1 MAIYFGKVNKYIADR
16 GFGFVRDVLVNSNSN
31 DLFFHIKSIKKSDFK
46 LAQKIEA
53 DENKPSIYFWYE
65 TEISKKGEQVVSVI
79 SSDKITKNYANIL
92 PSFTEKVICL
102 WKDVRA
108 DLPEWLVQI
117 TTDLVGDERVKQ
129 LRDERDKLELQI
141 KKENEI
147 RLQQEKEQRELEKAK
162 LEALR
167 KERLAQQELQRE
179 TERLQVE
186 IENNE
191 FQQLIAE
198 MKPLA
203 FTHSSQVSSY
213 IMKNKLGL
221 KYKHISGVVTMEKDG
236 NTWDFK
242 GGFPPKIY
250 AQICSALDLHNNG
263 SYAKVVGFNSF
274 NKLDF

>member
-1 MAIYFGKVNKYIADR
+1 LLK
-16 GFGFVRDVLVNSNSN
+16 
-31 DLFFHIKSIKKSDFK
+31 
-46 LAQKIEA
+46 KIEA
-53 DENKPSIYFWYE
+53 DEIKPSIYFWYE
-65 TEISKKGEQVVSVI
+65 TEISKKSEQVVSVI
-79 SSDKITKNYANIL
+79 SSDKITKDYANIL
-92 PSFTEKVICL
+92 PSFTEKVVCL
-102 WKDVRA
+102 WKDVRG

-117 TTDLVGDERVKQ
+117 TTDLVGVERVKQ
-129 LRDERDKLELQI
+129 LRDDRDKLELQI

-147 RLQQEKEQRELEKAK
+147 RLKQEKEWKELENAK

-186 IENNE
+186 IEDNE

-198 MKPLA
+198 IKPLA

-213 IMKNKLGL
+213 IMRNKLGL

-250 AQICSALDLHNNG
+250 AKICSALDLDNNG